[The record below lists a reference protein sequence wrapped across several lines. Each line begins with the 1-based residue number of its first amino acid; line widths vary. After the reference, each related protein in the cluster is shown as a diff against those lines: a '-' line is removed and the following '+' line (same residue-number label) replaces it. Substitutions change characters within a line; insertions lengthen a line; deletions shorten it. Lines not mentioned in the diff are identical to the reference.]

1 MPSKNTQKIGNSF
14 PRPLPNPISGGAPTV
29 NGGMKAILAI
39 LNLVFV
45 SVMLGSVLYLALRV
59 VSVDG
64 SGVSITLSLW
74 RCVVLALFYTLWRL
88 VVTALLRVRD

>member
-1 MPSKNTQKIGNSF
+1 
-14 PRPLPNPISGGAPTV
+14 
-29 NGGMKAILAI
+29 MKAILAI